1 MKTWKRI
8 LLFTVSVTYGILS
21 LTYYAKTHMHPKQTE
36 DVQYMYGAEMEE
48 SDDDYLIT
56 HPVYERFSIVRP
68 LTKKEVRLL
77 VIITTAPQREE
88 RRSAVRRTWWT
99 QCRSEVRIE
108 INKKL
113 IFKLFKKLKQ

>member
-8 LLFTVSVTYGILS
+8 LLFTVAVIYGILP
-21 LTYYAKTHMHPKQTE
+21 LTYYLKYHAKIRTHPKQIE
-36 DVQYMYGAEMEE
+36 DAQYIHRAEIEE

-68 LTKKEVRLL
+68 LTKKQVRLL

-88 RRSAVRRTWWT
+88 RRSAVRGTWWT
-99 QCRSEVRIE
+99 QCRSEVRI
-108 INKKL
+108 
-113 IFKLFKKLKQ
+113 